1 MCIRHSAGI
10 AKIKAEAIDLSDIHR
25 LELELKQR
33 VEKELHDMR
42 NNFESMYMVKALA
55 SSPDDTVRRIASDLA
70 DEKHRLSK
78 IHTKFSAVETER
90 DRLKDLVPMAYY
102 NLQEAIIELRIRELR
117 RQIQTECAVTPRN
130 DAKVL
135 ELMAKQ
141 AEYNE
146 MKKEL
151 ARYLGERIIAPK
163 KR

>member
-1 MCIRHSAGI
+1 
-10 AKIKAEAIDLSDIHR
+10 
-25 LELELKQR
+25 
-33 VEKELHDMR
+33 
-42 NNFESMYMVKALA
+42 
-55 SSPDDTVRRIASDLA
+55 
-70 DEKHRLSK
+70 
-78 IHTKFSAVETER
+78 
-90 DRLKDLVPMAYY
+90 MAYY